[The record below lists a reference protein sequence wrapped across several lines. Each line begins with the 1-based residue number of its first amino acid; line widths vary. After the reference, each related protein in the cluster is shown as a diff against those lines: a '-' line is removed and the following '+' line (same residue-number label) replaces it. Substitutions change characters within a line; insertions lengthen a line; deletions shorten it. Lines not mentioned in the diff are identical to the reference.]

1 MGVEPAGRL
10 WTRDF
15 VLAIVTNLFISMVY
29 YLLMVSMA
37 LYAVERF
44 RASDS
49 AAGFASSS
57 FILGAVVSR
66 LFSGKLMEV
75 VGRKRLLIVSLGLY
89 TLLSYLYIPSG
100 SLELLLALRLLHGM
114 AFGAGSTALAAGVQ
128 GLIPPARRSEG
139 TGYFGVSTTLSTAVG
154 PFLAVLLSAGGNYDG
169 IFWFCT
175 ISSIAAL
182 AVGLLVR
189 LPERRPAAVE
199 IPAPEDPAAPGPVP
213 PVHKRRRLGLTSFV
227 DPDAL
232 PISLVTLLGGFAYS
246 GIVAFLTSYTREEGL
261 DSAGAV
267 FFLVYAVAVLVSR
280 LFAGRL
286 QDRRGDNMVMYPL
299 LLVFAAGLAL
309 LAVEPSPVTI
319 VLAAVGTGLGF
330 GGLMPAVQAI
340 AVKAVPEARIG
351 LATSTFFVMLDVGV
365 GFGPVLLGVFLPL
378 TGFAGM
384 YAVLCALVVL
394 TIGVYLLVHG
404 RKPVSRRPGAATAV
418 GDAGAG
424 ISG

>member
-1 MGVEPAGRL
+1 MGIEQTSRL
-10 WTRDF
+10 WTKDF
-15 VLAIVTNLFISMVY
+15 ILAIVTNLFISMVY

-44 RASDS
+44 QASDS

-57 FILGAVVSR
+57 FIIGAVVAR
-66 LFSGKLMEV
+66 LFSGRLMEV
-75 VGRKRLLIVSLGLY
+75 VGRKRLLIVSLAAY

-100 SLELLLALRLLHGM
+100 SLGLLLALRLLHGM

-175 ISSIAAL
+175 VSSIAAL

-189 LPERRPAAVE
+189 LPERRPAVLE
-199 IPAPEDPAAPGPVP
+199 VPAPEDPAAPAPVP
-213 PVHKRRRLGLTSFV
+213 SARRRRRMGLTSVV

-246 GIVAFLTSYTREEGL
+246 GIVAFLTSYTREKGL
-261 DSAGAV
+261 DSAAAL
-267 FFLVYAVAVLVSR
+267 FFLVYAIAVLVSR
-280 LFAGRL
+280 LFAGRI
-286 QDRRGDNMVMYPL
+286 QDRRGDNMVMYPM

-309 LAVEPSPVTI
+309 LAFEPSFATI
-319 VLAAVGTGLGF
+319 VLAAAFSGLGF

-340 AVKAVPEARIG
+340 AVNAVPEARMG

-365 GFGPVLLGVFLPL
+365 GFGPVLLGVFLPM
-378 TGFAGM
+378 TGFGGM
-384 YAVLCALVVL
+384 YAGLSALVVL
-394 TIGVYLLVHG
+394 SIGVYVLVHG
-404 RKPVSRRPGAATAV
+404 RKPAARRAVAAQLRCAA
-418 GDAGAG
+418 AGEG
-424 ISG
+424 